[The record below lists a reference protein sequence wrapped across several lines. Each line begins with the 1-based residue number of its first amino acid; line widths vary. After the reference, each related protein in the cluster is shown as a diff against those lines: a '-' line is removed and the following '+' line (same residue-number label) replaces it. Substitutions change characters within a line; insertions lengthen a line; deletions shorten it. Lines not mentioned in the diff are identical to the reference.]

1 MASIVSPIAAFCT
14 CKARGRAN
22 RAARARAPEARAS
35 RKPELAQAART
46 ARPVPRRDTA
56 PLPRPGITPYPARH
70 AGSAGSARRWWP
82 RWAAAPGP
90 CHPPPPASY
99 RRARPRSA
107 TSRHARSQTHPAP
120 PHHRARIRFRPF
132 GRAKPRHPTPTHTRI
147 RCTARPRCGGRNQGA
162 QPGGQGCSPK
172 SAQPPSK
179 VVAGHPAPACSAAV
193 RPDNTGRAK
202 VASGARRL
210 RRDLGPGG
218 QDQDGEPDHG
228 RHHRA

>member
-1 MASIVSPIAAFCT
+1 MAPIVSPIAAFCT

-35 RKPELAQAART
+35 RKPELAQAARP
-46 ARPVPRRDTA
+46 ARPVPRGDTA

-107 TSRHARSQTHPAP
+107 TSRHARSQTHPASPRPDPVP
-120 PHHRARIRFRPF
+120 PVWPRQTPSPDPDPHPYPMHRKTPLRRAQSGRTAGGARMF
-132 GRAKPRHPTPTHTRI
+132 AQE
-147 RCTARPRCGGRNQGA
+147 CTATVQSGRRSPCARVFGS
-162 QPGGQGCSPK
+162 GQARQHRSRK
-172 SAQPPSK
+172 S
-179 VVAGHPAPACSAAV
+179 C
-193 RPDNTGRAK
+193 
-202 VASGARRL
+202 L
-210 RRDLGPGG
+210 RRAPVAPRSGPGG
-218 QDQDGEPDHG
+218 PGSG
-228 RHHRA
+228 R